1 MVSPVKSP
9 PTLANAMTPF
19 PYAIDATAPLS
30 EARTMLT
37 KHGFHHLPVMAGGKL
52 TGVLRERDVALVE
65 LLDDPSRH
73 VATVQVPAPYVIDIH
88 TPFEQV
94 LAHMAT
100 EGLDVTLVTR
110 QGKLVGIIT
119 ATDLA
124 RILRQI
130 LAGPEPPENETA

>member
-1 MVSPVKSP
+1 MRFVKLS
-9 PTLANAMTPF
+9 PTLATAMTPF
-19 PYAIDATAPLS
+19 PYAIDAAASLS

-37 KHGFHHLPVMAGGKL
+37 EHGFHHLPVMAGGKL

-65 LLDDPSRH
+65 LLDDPSRR
-73 VATVQVPAPYVIDIH
+73 VATVQVPAPYVTDIH

-94 LAHMAT
+94 LDHMET

-110 QGKLVGIIT
+110 NGKLVGIIT

-124 RILRQI
+124 RILRRLLTVPI
-130 LAGPEPPENETA
+130 PPENETA